1 MMVLFWW
8 CYFCYCESID
18 GAALCTQNAGGTFPL
33 LLPILGSGSLYT
45 WGQIIIR
52 YSSHTCIAQDLGSS
66 PWLLKRFRAQSC
78 SHCMHELSLYWEQAE
93 LSPAHFSLTYSCD
106 IKEINF
112 FKILVKNHT
121 HLSSFIWWFNYLRCQ
136 GLNELLKNEVILAR
150 TPLLHWNLMAH
161 MHSHSDTLFSC
172 THKFPK
178 NLFWTGLLVLRL
190 FFVFGGLSHVHFDI
204 LSHFLKTWTGM
215 FQHCFTTGRVAQREN
230 ELLWLIKKKKEAYH
244 FMSSG
249 TRKT

>member
-1 MMVLFWW
+1 MEQNRRCSVQRRMAAACAVHPPRAWTLHKDLGRVYDGAILMVLHLLL
-8 CYFCYCESID
+8 ESRD

-33 LLPILGSGSLYT
+33 LLPILGSGNLHT

-66 PWLLKRFRAQSC
+66 PWLLKRFRAQCC

-93 LSPAHFSLTYSCD
+93 LSSAHFSLTYSCN

-136 GLNELLKNEVILAR
+136 GLNELLKNEVILF
-150 TPLLHWNLMAH
+150 TIT
-161 MHSHSDTLFSC
+161 TLKLNGPHALS
-172 THKFPK
+172 
-178 NLFWTGLLVLRL
+178 FWHLV
-190 FFVFGGLSHVHFDI
+190 FIH
-204 LSHFLKTWTGM
+204 T
-215 FQHCFTTGRVAQREN
+215 
-230 ELLWLIKKKKEAYH
+230 
-244 FMSSG
+244 
-249 TRKT
+249 